1 MLNSHAENFT
11 KCYVPYYTMRH
22 KHKPKFPLNFKSG
35 TTVPNVKLMQ
45 GTFSVYRH
53 NVCMYSLT

>member
-11 KCYVPYYTMRH
+11 KCYVLH
-22 KHKPKFPLNFKSG
+22 NAQKSKPKLPLNLKSG

-53 NVCMYSLT
+53 NVCMYSQT